1 MMETVYESVGQVIQ
15 NLSGGGKIDMT
26 LIVMKMVLIAM
37 SNGFLI
43 QMEM

>member
-1 MMETVYESVGQVIQ
+1 MMETVYELVGLETQSH
-15 NLSGGGKIDMT
+15 NGGGKIDMS
-26 LIVMKMVLIAM
+26 LIVIEMVLIAM